1 MSILFPKK
9 YYRTKDR
16 HRARIWFPLFSFFE
30 ARINGMVP
38 NEYEMPWEAIPRA
51 SIQNAFRSLCK
62 VFKRSLKAIG
72 YNSAPFAKN
81 ISKNHKPPSSL
92 NGGSKRSKKKN
103 WKLN

>member
-1 MSILFPKK
+1 MSVLLPKI
-9 YYRTKDR
+9 YNRTKDR

-72 YNSAPFAKN
+72 YNSAPSANNN

-103 WKLN
+103 